1 MPIVVATTLHPI
13 ENNMRFLDI
22 CLAVAAITQV
32 YADSQFVSLPFV
44 AVDRKGVHTSAW
56 NQRLDE
62 SGVNVPLQN
71 MDLAVN
77 RHNINVHDIK

>member
-1 MPIVVATTLHPI
+1 MSIVVSTTLHPI
-13 ENNMRFLDI
+13 ENDMRFLDI
-22 CLAVAAITQV
+22 CLAAAAITTHV
-32 YADSQFVSLPFV
+32 FADNQFVSLPFV

-71 MDLAVN
+71 MDLAVIQDK
-77 RHNINVHDIK
+77 R